1 MHALA
6 EQRAL
11 LLITARDIT
20 DAQAAKRTTVSELT
34 LSGIVKHLTRGEQV
48 WTRIMVKGDGELPE
62 GMLDLEQY
70 RMAEGETL
78 AELLE
83 QYRSPPLTAPT
94 SPWLPC
100 RTDWSVPL
108 PKTPWSPPETV
119 HWSARRILLHLI
131 RETAQHAGHAE
142 SSGKHSTGRAPP
154 LNGDR
159 PRPGIFEGSQHDRRL
174 AEETETLPTTA
185 PPECPTARAS
195 PSEFISIVNPA
206 LVGMF
211 DAGQQPVSRHQV

>member
-83 QYRSPPLTAPT
+83 
-94 SPWLPC
+94 
-100 RTDWSVPL
+100 
-108 PKTPWSPPETV
+108 
-119 HWSARRILLHLI
+119 
-131 RETAQHAGHAE
+131 
-142 SSGKHSTGRAPP
+142 
-154 LNGDR
+154 
-159 PRPGIFEGSQHDRRL
+159 
-174 AEETETLPTTA
+174 
-185 PPECPTARAS
+185 
-195 PSEFISIVNPA
+195 
-206 LVGMF
+206 
-211 DAGQQPVSRHQV
+211 